1 MIEKSIID
9 PSDCLVVTCLFG
21 SKWSV
26 LYPAMKEY
34 RCVIFSNNPK
44 IEKEAI
50 KKGWEF
56 KLVKRFL
63 PLTNDFLECR
73 LQTKYTKFLE
83 FLYDF
88 NEFRIYKFITC
99 IDHKNIINFNELERL
114 RTLFDPNKKIF
125 MISSFKGWSV
135 SDALTVSCESY
146 ESYRL
151 HEKETRSWIQSKVDA
166 GLASWDGQEYACS
179 FIMYKNY
186 DSILPFLKEVY
197 DRIWI
202 LRQPHCQVIWG
213 VMIQSRLDELQLQS
227 IHWKDT
233 SMFRRTPLPLRQ
245 EIKRTIRKYVKKAI
259 SPMVDIFGINYE
271 DFRKHFII
279 KIFGDGIK

>member
-1 MIEKSIID
+1 MID
-9 PSDCLVVTCLFG
+9 PKDCLIVTCLFG

-44 IEKEAI
+44 TEKEAI

-63 PLTNDFLECR
+63 PLSNDFLESR
-73 LQTKYTKFLE
+73 LQGKYTKFLE

-88 NEFRIYKFITC
+88 NEYRKYSFITH
-99 IDHKNIINFNELERL
+99 IDHKNVINSNEFERL
-114 RTLFDPNKKIF
+114 RSLFEPTKKIF
-125 MISSFKGWSV
+125 MISSRAGCSV
-135 SDALTVSCESY
+135 SETLTNGCNTF

-151 HEKETRSWIQSKVDA
+151 HEKETRSWIQSQVDS

-186 DSILPFLKEVY
+186 DSILPFLKQVY
-197 DRIWI
+197 DRLWI
-202 LRQPHCQVIWG
+202 LRQPHCQAIWA
-213 VMIQSRLDELQLQS
+213 VMIQSNLDELQLQY
-227 IHWKDT
+227 IHWTET
-233 SMFRRTPLPLRQ
+233 SMFRRTPLPIKQ
-245 EIKRTIRKYVKKAI
+245 EIKRTVRKLVRKAI
-259 SPMVDIFGINYE
+259 TPIFNIFGVDYE
-271 DFRKHFII
+271 KFRKSFII
-279 KIFGDGIK
+279 QIFGAGIK